1 MLNYALEKDL
11 LEEADVASYT
21 KIISSHLSKQTQL
34 LIRSFLLSRHFS
46 SWHVNKTTT
55 ADFKTRKKQCTQRT
69 NACSR

>member
-21 KIISSHLSKQTQL
+21 KIISSLLSKQTQL

-46 SWHVNKTTT
+46 S
-55 ADFKTRKKQCTQRT
+55 
-69 NACSR
+69 